1 MTTYDMAMAAV
12 LIAGMAR
19 GAWRGITW
27 QLASIGSLV
36 LGYLFSY
43 PVSALIAP
51 HLPGTPEAAR
61 AMSMA
66 AAYLVVS
73 GAVFGLAWMVRGV
86 IRKLKFDA
94 YDRHLGM
101 MLGGVEG
108 AAVGILGTM
117 LVVSVAPKTREPI
130 FDSPT
135 GKVVNNVVHHVGP
148 VLPAEVRNALA
159 PFWHG
164 DAPVADAQAEEAD
177 RADAG
182 PSFAEAD
189 EATPRRDPEV
199 RAVASRATSRL
210 DAEVGRLREAGA
222 AAVPA
227 AAAVAADAA
236 VPAPAVDVPADAGI
250 PSARE
255 VMNSLVEQGRRKAEQ
270 ALVESLDSDP
280 DAKAATIRDLIEKD
294 KARLQNALTGAVDET
309 RRNLTG
315 QVTGAVDETRRN
327 VADQLQGRAG
337 QLQGKAGEVQRRI
350 GDARSRLERTQEE
363 VLRARQRLEQGA
375 DGAIDQGRRK
385 LEQSVTDA
393 IDRGLDSLLPDP
405 APAKAPAKAPR

>member
-73 GAVFGLAWMVRGV
+73 GAVFGVAWMVRGV

-108 AAVGILGTM
+108 VAVGILATM
-117 LVVSVAPKTREPI
+117 LVVSVAPKTRTPI
-130 FDSPT
+130 FDST
-135 GKVVNNVVHHVGP
+135 SGKVVNGIVSHVGP
-148 VLPAEVRNALA
+148 VLPIELRNALA
-159 PFWHG
+159 PYWHG
-164 DAPVADAQAEEAD
+164 AAPVAEAES
-177 RADAG
+177 DAG
-182 PSFAEAD
+182 VEDASPADVEPRFAEAD
-189 EATPRRDPEV
+189 DAAPRRDPEV

-210 DAEVGRLREAGA
+210 DAEVGRLREGVAAGVEA
-222 AAVPA
+222 PA
-227 AAAVAADAA
+227 EPAPAADAA
-236 VPAPAVDVPADAGI
+236 QV

-280 DAKAATIRDLIEKD
+280 DAKAASIRDLFEKD
-294 KARLQNALTGAVDET
+294 KARLQDALTGAVDET

-315 QVTGAVDETRRN
+315 QVTDAVDETRRN
-327 VADQLQGRAG
+327 VAEQVQGRAG

-385 LEQSVTDA
+385 LEQSLSDA